1 MTRSNA
7 YDEHAAKQKSWLQ
20 IQTEQSEK
28 KKKTDR
34 MVDQWMQKFQAQ
46 ADEME
51 MTIEELAKVG
61 WMIYTNLILKISLIL
76 YHPCVKVI
84 VVSA

>member
-7 YDEHAAKQKSWLQ
+7 YDEHAVKQKSWLQ
-20 IQTEQSEK
+20 IQTEESEK
-28 KKKTDR
+28 KRKTDR

-51 MTIEELAKVG
+51 MTIEELAQVG
-61 WMIYTNLILKISLIL
+61 
-76 YHPCVKVI
+76 
-84 VVSA
+84 

>member
-1 MTRSNA
+1 M
-7 YDEHAAKQKSWLQ
+7 KQKSWLQ
-20 IQTEQSEK
+20 IQTEESEK
-28 KKKTDR
+28 KRKTDR

-51 MTIEELAKVG
+51 MTIEELAQVG
-61 WMIYTNLILKISLIL
+61 WMIYANLILKISLIL
-76 YHPCVKVI
+76 YHPCLKVI